1 MIEIVSVVIAYLL
14 GSLPTGLWVS
24 RIYGVKDIRTEGSGN
39 IGATNVARVLGHRVA
54 VWVYIGDI
62 GKGILAILL
71 TRYIAGRFGTEFFGF
86 DLLLVIVA
94 AAAVLGHV
102 FPIYLRFKGGKGV
115 NTGLG
120 VMVSL
125 LPYETVLAVGLFL
138 LMVLLTRYISV
149 GSMTAGAG
157 LFIMVLIERYMLAQ
171 SVAQVYVY
179 L

>member
-94 AAAVLGHV
+94 AAAVLGY
-102 FPIYLRFKGGKGV
+102 YLQMRRVK
-115 NTGLG
+115 
-120 VMVSL
+120 
-125 LPYETVLAVGLFL
+125 
-138 LMVLLTRYISV
+138 
-149 GSMTAGAG
+149 
-157 LFIMVLIERYMLAQ
+157 Q
-171 SVAQVYVY
+171 Q
-179 L
+179 